1 MFTVYQVLPNIFW
14 HFFSS
19 PWNGL
24 AAPVLQKRKLRIL
37 KGYVAVQGVVI
48 RLHLLFLLTLAH
60 TATLTSWLSQ
70 TSLECSCLTAFVL
83 EILSAW
89 NAFPHLT
96 TWPAPLLPD
105 HLLIIAISPWQLY
118 SLSQIYFFHNTFDCL
133 AHHIFHLLILF
144 IYCHLPPLVS
154 LPSSIE
160 AGIFVCFIHCCIP
173 TVLTPIPWMEE
184 IFNK

>member
-24 AAPVLQKRKLRIL
+24 TAPFLQKRNLRIL

-60 TATLTSWLSQ
+60 TATLTSWLSR
-70 TSLECSCLTAFVL
+70 TSLECSCLSAFVL

-96 TWPAPLLPD
+96 TWAAPLLPD
-105 HLLIIAISPWQLY
+105 HLLIIAISPTALLPLTGLLFPRHFWLSSTPYISLNFVYLLSSPSTSLPPFFHRSWDFCVFYSPLY
-118 SLSQIYFFHNTFDCL
+118 SYSAYT
-133 AHHIFHLLILF
+133 
-144 IYCHLPPLVS
+144 YS
-154 LPSSIE
+154 LN
-160 AGIFVCFIHCCIP
+160 GRD
-173 TVLTPIPWMEE
+173 LQ
-184 IFNK
+184 